1 MNQNSLLDTGIK
13 WVWQWE
19 LWLLKLISEG
29 KDVENVSIFFFLK
42 TNVIC
47 LNGKEKGKYI
57 NYNTYCAI
65 CLTHSEICFFFFLD

>member
-29 KDVENVSIFFFLK
+29 KDVENVSICFPWRLMWS
-42 TNVIC
+42 VSM
-47 LNGKEKGKYI
+47 GKKKENI
-57 NYNTYCAI
+57 
-65 CLTHSEICFFFFLD
+65 